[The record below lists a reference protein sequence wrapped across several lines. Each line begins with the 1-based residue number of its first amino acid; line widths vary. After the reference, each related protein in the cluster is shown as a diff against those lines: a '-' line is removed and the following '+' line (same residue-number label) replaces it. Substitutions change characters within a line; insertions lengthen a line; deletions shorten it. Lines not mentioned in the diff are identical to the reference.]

1 VDICLC
7 YYNMHRHCGLL
18 HLDGVINTKKSVVAR
33 PADIALAYAH
43 AGADCAAPSDLMDRR
58 IKTVLEAL
66 REASDIDAL

>member
-1 VDICLC
+1 
-7 YYNMHRHCGLL
+7 MHRHCGLL